1 MNNPRKTI
9 HTLLLA
15 AGVVSA
21 GPAFAAS
28 GTFTFVT
35 GEVAVQR
42 PSGQRVPVT
51 KGTAVN
57 PGDAIV
63 TGKQGMAQLTMVDQ
77 ARISLRPNTQ
87 FQIERYGDR
96 PDSDTGALLNL
107 VRGTLRTFTG
117 LISSSAR
124 DKFVMKTKVAT
135 VGIRGSGNVLFAG
148 EAADCD
154 PAKVANAGAGGG
166 CDITVNHTIEGSH
179 AVTFGDF
186 SGPGLPPQQ
195 GGAATLI
202 TGPGQS
208 VLVTG
213 RGDVKYIPTPSFI
226 AEAATNPAGGAKGQ
240 STGGTGDAGP
250 TRNFGPG
257 DGSAPLTQQN
267 TSQGTPVGNNGLGF
281 TVVDATGNLGADPAD
296 LRDVVIS
303 TSGGPFAGQAAGP
316 DVTYEGAALRAYRAY
331 AGSQS
336 GTTPTIV
343 GGTAR
348 DVQTVTDNGAGIT
361 IGRWEGAS
369 LGFFGA
375 SSATPVAGGIHFA
388 YAASGYPTYL
398 SDVLTG
404 TVSYALAAATSPTNQ
419 LGTAGRLDSAT
430 LNVNFTNRTLNAA
443 LGITLPAVGSN
454 GGGTWSATAQNVPFS
469 LNAFYAST
477 SDRLVITNTGS
488 GQTSTSNGGLTGSL
502 EGSFVGRALQ
512 GAILGYRLSDT
523 TGSSAN
529 RNQVAGVAAFTAPG
543 QDSAAPYRDG
553 LVSDPSESLASGV
566 TQVRTYATINRPA
579 EVTAD
584 AAGAV
589 SEFAAPFS
597 SYGGHAL
604 YQRGTASVAQSGI
617 DPETG
622 MVWGRWAGGTA
633 TVSNGAGQSTNLNL
647 ANASLHY
654 IFAGA
659 QSGPVNLPLTGTAVY
674 DVIGSTNPTDRS
686 GHVGTLNTATLNADF
701 TRRTV
706 DALLNVTVN
715 GQVWNGVANSMPI
728 YRDQYFSAYTPSTI
742 PGGSSTS
749 QLILTCQPNCGPIQ
763 GGSLDGFFAGRTGQR
778 AGVNYNFNG
787 VTGAVALGRRGG

>member
-213 RGDVKYIPTPSFI
+213 RGDVKYIPTPAFI
-226 AEAATNPAGGAKGQ
+226 ADAATNPAGGAKGQ
-240 STGGTGDAGP
+240 STGGTGDSGP

-267 TSQGTPVGNNGLGF
+267 TTQGTPVGNNGLGF

-303 TSGGPFAGQAAGP
+303 TSGGPFAGQAAGHVLERRARQER
-316 DVTYEGAALRAYRAY
+316 DAVEAL
-331 AGSQS
+331 
-336 GTTPTIV
+336 
-343 GGTAR
+343 
-348 DVQTVTDNGAGIT
+348 
-361 IGRWEGAS
+361 
-369 LGFFGA
+369 L
-375 SSATPVAGGIHFA
+375 
-388 YAASGYPTYL
+388 
-398 SDVLTG
+398 
-404 TVSYALAAATSPTNQ
+404 
-419 LGTAGRLDSAT
+419 
-430 LNVNFTNRTLNAA
+430 
-443 LGITLPAVGSN
+443 AVGEH
-454 GGGTWSATAQNVPFS
+454 V
-469 LNAFYAST
+469 
-477 SDRLVITNTGS
+477 
-488 GQTSTSNGGLTGSL
+488 
-502 EGSFVGRALQ
+502 
-512 GAILGYRLSDT
+512 
-523 TGSSAN
+523 
-529 RNQVAGVAAFTAPG
+529 VAGVL
-543 QDSAAPYRDG
+543 D
-553 LVSDPSESLASGV
+553 LLAREG
-566 TQVRTYATINRPA
+566 
-579 EVTAD
+579 
-584 AAGAV
+584 
-589 SEFAAPFS
+589 F
-597 SYGGHAL
+597 
-604 YQRGTASVAQSGI
+604 
-617 DPETG
+617 
-622 MVWGRWAGGTA
+622 
-633 TVSNGAGQSTNLNL
+633 
-647 ANASLHY
+647 
-654 IFAGA
+654 
-659 QSGPVNLPLTGTAVY
+659 
-674 DVIGSTNPTDRS
+674 
-686 GHVGTLNTATLNADF
+686 
-701 TRRTV
+701 V
-706 DALLNVTVN
+706 DALDLLQRRHVGARL
-715 GQVWNGVANSMPI
+715 GQPVEQRRQPRPDAVDVVG
-728 YRDQYFSAYTPSTI
+728 RDLHAPALRLS
-742 PGGSSTS
+742 GGD
-749 QLILTCQPNCGPIQ
+749 P
-763 GGSLDGFFAGRTGQR
+763 
-778 AGVNYNFNG
+778 
-787 VTGAVALGRRGG
+787 RGGFREPQAPTPEA